1 MSLHRFHIV
10 AVSSWF
16 AFVVLSSAAGLALGL
31 PVSAAGS
38 LSALA
43 LALVPPL
50 VFLTIFR
57 GAPPKSIGQV
67 LYTEEQRSGA
77 LAERLDRIARGQ

>member
-1 MSLHRFHIV
+1 MSLHRFHVV

-16 AFVVLSSAAGLALGL
+16 AFVVVSSIAGLVLGL
-31 PVSAAGS
+31 PVSAAGG
-38 LSALA
+38 LSVMA

-50 VFLTIFR
+50 VFLTFFR
-57 GAPPKSIGQV
+57 GGSPESIGQV